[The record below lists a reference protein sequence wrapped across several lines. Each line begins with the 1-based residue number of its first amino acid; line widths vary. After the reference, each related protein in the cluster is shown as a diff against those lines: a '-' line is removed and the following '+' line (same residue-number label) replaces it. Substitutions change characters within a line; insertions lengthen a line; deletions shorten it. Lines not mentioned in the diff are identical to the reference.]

1 MKMYCQCY
9 RFIGQ
14 YNNFSFNGIHYRQLS
29 GTAMGTRMAPSF
41 ANLFMSRLETNI
53 LSQASVLPLCW
64 WRYIDDIFI
73 LWDKSAEDLQ
83 DFFEHC
89 NNYHPTIKFT
99 TSVSDSAVNFLDVT
113 VKISEGKIST
123 DLYTKPTDKHLYL
136 LPSSCHPR
144 HCTRSIPKSQALR
157 LRRICSD
164 DATFETRSSELSEH
178 LTKRGYKK
186 PIIKRVIEETRK
198 INRNDTLRYKNKDKP
213 NTRTPLVV
221 TYHPD
226 LPPLAQI
233 VNKHFSILQ
242 TNDKLKQVFP
252 EPPLISYR
260 RPKNLRDL
268 IVRAKLPSDA
278 PEETNVIGSHPCQS
292 SRCKNCKNMTQ
303 TNAFTSNTT
312 KQTFKIRE
320 NITCTTINV
329 IYLIECTFC
338 GIQYVGETSKKIQD
352 RMRGHRSDI
361 KCKRTDAN
369 HPVAIHFNQP
379 GHTLEH
385 FKVTG
390 IEHCLNK
397 PDSHRLNRE
406 NYWQHQLRT
415 FTPLGLNI
423 KNQLPRKF

>member
-1 MKMYCQCY
+1 
-9 RFIGQ
+9 
-14 YNNFSFNGIHYRQLS
+14 
-29 GTAMGTRMAPSF
+29 MGTRMAPSF

-99 TSVSDSAVNFLDVT
+99 TSVSDRAVNFLDVT

-136 LPSSCHPR
+136 LSSSCHPR

-198 INRNDTLRYKNKDKP
+198 INRNDTLRYKNKDKS

-242 TNDKLKQVFP
+242 TNDKLKQVSQNHP
-252 EPPLISYR
+252 SSLIAVQKTSVISLSEESYHQMLQR
-260 RPKNLRDL
+260 
-268 IVRAKLPSDA
+268 
-278 PEETNVIGSHPCQS
+278 
-292 SRCKNCKNMTQ
+292 
-303 TNAFTSNTT
+303 
-312 KQTFKIRE
+312 KQTSLAHILV
-320 NITCTTINV
+320 N
-329 IYLIECTFC
+329 LL
-338 GIQYVGETSKKIQD
+338 
-352 RMRGHRSDI
+352 
-361 KCKRTDAN
+361 DAKT
-369 HPVAIHFNQP
+369 VK
-379 GHTLEH
+379 TWL
-385 FKVTG
+385 K
-390 IEHCLNK
+390 L
-397 PDSHRLNRE
+397 
-406 NYWQHQLRT
+406 
-415 FTPLGLNI
+415 TPLQATQPSKPSRSGKI
-423 KNQLPRKF
+423 SPVPPSMSFTW

>member
-1 MKMYCQCY
+1 
-9 RFIGQ
+9 
-14 YNNFSFNGIHYRQLS
+14 
-29 GTAMGTRMAPSF
+29 MGPLLVLVCPCFRENVIVTCKIIYAS
-41 ANLFMSRLETNI
+41 AV
-53 LSQASVLPLCW
+53 SVLTMPPL
-64 WRYIDDIFI
+64 RH
-73 LWDKSAEDLQ
+73 AQ
-83 DFFEHC
+83 
-89 NNYHPTIKFT
+89 
-99 TSVSDSAVNFLDVT
+99 VNFP
-113 VKISEGKIST
+113 ST
-123 DLYTKPTDKHLYL
+123 
-136 LPSSCHPR
+136 S
-144 HCTRSIPKSQALR
+144 LR
-157 LRRICSD
+157 GVI
-164 DATFETRSSELSEH
+164 
-178 LTKRGYKK
+178 KK

-198 INRNDTLRYKNKDKP
+198 TNRNDTLRYKNKDKS

-303 TNAFTSNTT
+303 TNTFTSNTT

-320 NITCTTINV
+320 SITCTTINV

-369 HPVAIHFNQP
+369 HPVACILISLDTH
-379 GHTLEH
+379 
-385 FKVTG
+385 
-390 IEHCLNK
+390 LNIL
-397 PDSHRLNRE
+397 RL
-406 NYWQHQLRT
+406 
-415 FTPLGLNI
+415 LGLNTASTNRTHTDLI
-423 KNQLPRKF
+423 GRIIGSINCAHSHPWD